1 MSQKVDFPGKR
12 TQSVAQSRK
21 EMKPKGGRRQKCIYL
36 GTWSVAQGAPSTPSV
51 RASEREGCVCVCN

>member
-21 EMKPKGGRRQKCIYL
+21 EMKPKGGRRQKCIYR
-36 GTWSVAQGAPSTPSV
+36 GTWSVAQGAPSSTLCESI
-51 RASEREGCVCVCN
+51 RERRVCVRV